1 MILTR
6 KAENYAL
13 TNSQA
18 DDYLHLPAIVE
29 AAESSAN
36 AAKEAAVRI
45 RKYLS
50 NPARSQGSAQYNA
63 IMLIRIL
70 SENPGHTF
78 TRNLDSKFVNTIKQL
93 LREGRDM
100 AAQAMLREMLD
111 SFESQKSLDEDL
123 AGLINMW
130 KTEKKRASK
139 YAPPVSDD
147 CQFIDYGLTTEAP
160 VATPAHAAIGLSP

>member
-1 MILTR
+1 MQS
-6 KAENYAL
+6 N
-13 TNSQA
+13 
-18 DDYLHLPAIVE
+18 DYLHLPAIVE

-50 NPARSQGSAQYNA
+50 SPSKAQGSVQYNS

-78 TRNLDSKFVNTIKQL
+78 TRNFDTKFVGTVKDL

-100 AAQAMLREMLD
+100 SAQQMLREMLD
-111 SFESQKSLDEDL
+111 MFETQKSWDEDL
-123 AGLINMW
+123 AGLIAMW
-130 KTEKKRASK
+130 KKEKEKMGK
-139 YAPPVSDD
+139 YTRSVGSLLLLLA
-147 CQFIDYGLTTEAP
+147 
-160 VATPAHAAIGLSP
+160 